1 MKILVIST
9 GKSKLI
15 PFLKAFIL
23 VSIVVSIGFGYM
35 YSKKDVL
42 VQKKIIEKV
51 PMSNISFEINKITN
65 ILNSINILD
74 MKLENNDIYIKVT
87 KEANIQPI
95 IARYEDMLEV
105 KYEEDY
111 NILKIRKLEI
121 KEDFTKKEQLLDYLK
136 SSDNLYK

>member
-1 MKILVIST
+1 
-9 GKSKLI
+9 
-15 PFLKAFIL
+15 
-23 VSIVVSIGFGYM
+23 
-35 YSKKDVL
+35 
-42 VQKKIIEKV
+42 
-51 PMSNISFEINKITN
+51 
-65 ILNSINILD
+65 